1 MFHYI
6 WCECSTPF
14 NIQEVSRYENII
26 FTSNS
31 AEAHK
36 TLPLRTAGGMGG
48 SERQKGR
55 RINIICEVD
64 SWEFQ
69 FQVQ

>member
-36 TLPLRTAGGMGG
+36 TLLLRTAGAGAALNDRGVA
-48 SERQKGR
+48 EK
-55 RINIICEVD
+55 NKL
-64 SWEFQ
+64 
-69 FQVQ
+69 